1 MKGAIIFSELYES
14 FLKYGKKKTLK
25 QIDSYLKYLIKNKY
39 TLLFPTF
46 NLKFPS
52 TRRTNYSV
60 KNITT
65 SYLNKHI
72 VKNYIIKR
80 TKKPMYN
87 FAVIGPEYKKILQLK
102 QTTAWGNDSVLGYA
116 INNNFIAI
124 GINID
129 YKKFNWLIVHYCE
142 EKFRVPYR
150 YFKTFSGINTKT
162 KSKVFEKMYVKNLD
176 KKKIFCLENGYK

>member
-1 MKGAIIFSELYES
+1 
-14 FLKYGKKKTLK
+14 
-25 QIDSYLKYLIKNKY
+25 
-39 TLLFPTF
+39 
-46 NLKFPS
+46 
-52 TRRTNYSV
+52 
-60 KNITT
+60 
-65 SYLNKHI
+65 
-72 VKNYIIKR
+72 
-80 TKKPMYN
+80 MYN

-142 EKFRVPYR
+142 EKFRYPTDILKHSRVLIL
-150 YFKTFSGINTKT
+150 KQ

-176 KKKIFCLENGYK
+176 KKKIYIENGKIINQETN